1 MMPGRDTAPILLENF
16 TMDMRMTA
24 EDLAFRN
31 EVSTFFRE
39 NLPKDIHD
47 KIALGQRYSVE
58 DLKRWHR
65 ILDDKGWAAPQWQP
79 EWGGMTWSPVQHYIF
94 KEEMQLAHAPDPL
107 GQNINLVGPVIQA
120 FGTEEQK
127 KFFLPKT
134 RRLDI
139 WFCQGFSEPGSGS
152 DLASLKMRAIRDGDH
167 YVINGQKVWTS
178 QAHRSDW
185 MFGLVRTDPDAKK
198 QKGITYLL
206 IDMKTPGIQVR
217 PIITLD
223 GDHYTNE
230 VFFDNVRVP
239 VANTIGEENKGW
251 NYAKFLLGNER
262 VGVAR
267 VGLSKSKI
275 LAAKELA
282 KQVNDDGRPLSENP
296 RFRERV
302 AAIEVELKAL
312 EMTNMRLVAAMRTGK
327 GDASIMGPVLKLK
340 GSELQQQTTEVL
352 LEVAGPHTYPRQTA
366 LLRGN
371 SEPPIGPDW
380 AATAAPNY
388 FFARAAT
395 IYGGT
400 TEVQHNILAKA
411 QLGL

>member
-1 MMPGRDTAPILLENF
+1 
-16 TMDMRMTA
+16 MDMQMTRADIAFRDEVRTFFRDALPKDIRDKMVMGQRYSA
-24 EDLAFRN
+24 EDLA
-31 EVSTFFRE
+31 
-39 NLPKDIHD
+39 
-47 KIALGQRYSVE
+47 
-58 DLKRWHR
+58 RWHR
-65 ILDDKGWAAPQWQP
+65 ILDDKGWAAPQWTP
-79 EWGGMTWSPVQHYIF
+79 EWGGTTWSPVQHYIF
-94 KEEMQLAHAPDPL
+94 KEELQMAPAPDPL
-107 GQNINLVGPVIQA
+107 GQNINLVGPVIIA

-127 KFFLPKT
+127 KFFLPKL

-139 WFCQGFSEPGSGS
+139 WFCQGFSEPGAGS
-152 DLASLKMRAIRDGDH
+152 DLASLKMRAVRDGDH

-178 QAHRSDW
+178 QAHRSNW
-185 MFGLVRTDPDAKK
+185 MFGLVRTDPDVKK

-206 IDMKTPGIQVR
+206 IDMKTPGIEVR
-217 PIITLD
+217 PIVTLD

-239 VANTIGEENKGW
+239 VSNIIGEENKGW

-267 VGLSKSKI
+267 VGLSKGRI
-275 LAAKELA
+275 MRAKELA
-282 KQVNDDGRPLSENP
+282 ALVDDGGRPLSESP
-296 RFRERV
+296 RFRERL
-302 AAIEVELKAL
+302 ALIEVELKAL
-312 EMTNMRLVAAMRTGK
+312 EMTNMRLVAAMLSGK
-327 GDASIMGPVLKLK
+327 GDAGVMGPVLKLK
-340 GSELQQQTTEVL
+340 GSELQQYTTEAL
-352 LEVAGPHTYPRQTA
+352 MEIAGPHIYPRQTE
-366 LLRGN
+366 LIKGN

-411 QLGL
+411 VLGL

>member
-1 MMPGRDTAPILLENF
+1 
-16 TMDMRMTA
+16 MDMRMTA
-24 EDLAFRN
+24 EDIAFRD
-31 EVSTFFRE
+31 EVRTFFRE

-47 KIALGQRYSVE
+47 HIALGRRYSAE
-58 DLKRWHR
+58 DLHRWHV
-65 ILDDKGWAAPQWQP
+65 ILDDKGWVAPQWAP
-79 EWGGMTWSPVQHYIF
+79 EWGGTNWSPVQHYIF
-94 KEEMQLAHAPDPL
+94 KEELQMAHAPDPL
-107 GQNINLVGPVIQA
+107 GQNINLVGPVIIA

-127 KFFLPKT
+127 KFFLPKI
-134 RRLDI
+134 RRLEH
-139 WFCQGFSEPGSGS
+139 WFCQGFSEPGAGS
-152 DLASLKMRAIRDGDH
+152 DLAALKMRAVRDGDH

-178 QAHRSDW
+178 QAHRSNW

-206 IDMKTPGIQVR
+206 IDMKTPGIEVR

-239 VANTIGEENKGW
+239 VSNIIGEENKGW

-267 VGLSKSKI
+267 VGLSKGRIAS
-275 LAAKELA
+275 AKHFA
-282 KQVNDDGRPLSENP
+282 KQIDDGGQPLSENL
-296 RFRERV
+296 RFREKL

-312 EMTNMRLVAAMRTGK
+312 EMTNMRLVAAMRSGK
-327 GDASIMGPVLKLK
+327 GDAGVMGPVLKLK
-340 GSELQQQTTEVL
+340 GSELQQLTNEAL
-352 LEVAGPHTYPRQTA
+352 LEVAGPHIFPRQTA
-366 LLRGN
+366 LLH
-371 SEPPIGPDW
+371 SDKEPAIGPDW
-380 AATAAPNY
+380 AAMAAPNY
-388 FFARAAT
+388 FFGRATT